1 MLTEIW
7 TYLSLEIPRAKI
19 KRSVMGFQ
27 NTCAIIFL
35 QTQLPRTIIAGVTG
49 DTVVVVVVV
58 VTIATEQQAI
68 SFTPGKETQHFL
80 GRSAMLMKIYPTELV
95 IASLFLT

>member
-49 DTVVVVVVV
+49 DTVVVVVV
-58 VTIATEQQAI
+58 TIATEQQAI

-80 GRSAMLMKIYPTELV
+80 GRSAMLMKIYPTDLV